1 MRTTP
6 VPAKWLTT
14 PEPTGDVYVK
24 FPYSNQRR
32 RITAKMITALAA
44 AGSGEP
50 TPVRLTTGAAL
61 RRYGFAVRIWGTTPT
76 DGKGA
81 ATGLIVITD
90 RGRRLIN
97 GETDLS

>member
-1 MRTTP
+1 MKTMPIPDT
-6 VPAKWLTT
+6 WLTT

-24 FPYSNQRR
+24 FPYSNLRM
-32 RITAKMITALAA
+32 RITAKMITALAS

-61 RRYGFAVRIWGTTPT
+61 HRYGLAVRQWHTTST
-76 DGKGA
+76 DSKGA

-90 RGRRLIN
+90 RGRRLLA
-97 GETDLS
+97 GETDLT